1 MCYNDC
7 SEGASKKRKG
17 GKKMSVSKPWDVYD
31 EGEWID
37 TVWFDPDM
45 EAYDI
50 RRSLIDHDRHKE
62 SITVSPA

>member
-1 MCYNDC
+1 
-7 SEGASKKRKG
+7 
-17 GKKMSVSKPWDVYD
+17 MSVSKPWDVYD